1 MENSGSLGK
10 FGLGRIFTSQGIFGL
25 LFAKYLPLD
34 FPSDNTDINTNQ
46 LTPETK
52 INTAF
57 KKSQQKFKS
66 NLPKIS
72 SLPRKQTAKIQPRGE
87 GYRIKYRVIN
97 KFLYSPVFQI

>member
-1 MENSGSLGK
+1 MAWGEFLPLK
-10 FGLGRIFTSQGIFGL
+10 AFLDF
-25 LFAKYLPLD
+25 LFAKKLLLD
-34 FPSDNTDINTNQ
+34 IPSDNTDINTNQ

-87 GYRIKYRVIN
+87 GYRIKYRVII
-97 KFLYSPVFQI
+97 KFLYTPVFQI